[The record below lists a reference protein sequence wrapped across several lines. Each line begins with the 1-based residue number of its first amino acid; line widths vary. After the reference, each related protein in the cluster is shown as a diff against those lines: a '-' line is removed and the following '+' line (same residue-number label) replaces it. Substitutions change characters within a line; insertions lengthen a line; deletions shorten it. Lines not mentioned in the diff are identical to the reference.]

1 MKNHHKQNF
10 ESSLSPRFGT
20 YVAAYLIRQ
29 GVDPAPLFRQV
40 GILYRHG
47 DELVAPVPPTKLRA
61 LLEAAAKF
69 MDDPFIGLSIGKDF
83 SFEFSGLNALIMI
96 SSPNMEQAMRA
107 RIKYDTYINN
117 AIYDRIQ
124 TTRENFVHG
133 FRVST
138 IDNSNL
144 RHIHDLLAA
153 QLLTVL
159 RTGSGEMLSPVKMSF
174 VHPAP
179 KDRKTYVEHF
189 GTDDIEFGASINSMA
204 YDHGTARHPFITANK
219 TLNTLLTRSV
229 QLLLSDDEGNHFTDS
244 VYREVIRLLDSGMP
258 TLEEVADN
266 LYVSA
271 RTLRRKLKE
280 EGVSFQQVKQRAM
293 HKLAIQLLTMSSA
306 PLSDI
311 AFQLGYSES
320 SAFVRAF
327 RSWEGVTPQKYR
339 DALAN

>member
-1 MKNHHKQNF
+1 MKEAPASEF
-10 ESSLSPRFGT
+10 ESFMSPRFGT
-20 YVAAYLIRQ
+20 YVAAYLTRQ
-29 GVDPAPLFRQV
+29 GVDPTPLFKAA
-40 GILYRHG
+40 GIPYAA
-47 DELVAPVPPTKLRA
+47 DQEFVTPITPTKLCA
-61 LLEAAAKF
+61 LLETAAAH
-69 MDDPFIGLSIGKDF
+69 MGDPYIGLSIGKQF

-96 SSPNMEQAMRA
+96 SSANMEQAMRA

-124 TTRENFVHG
+124 ATHKYFVHG

-138 IDNSNL
+138 IENVNL

-159 RTGSGEMLSPVKMSF
+159 RIGTGRDGSPVKMNF

-179 KDRKTYVEHF
+179 KDRKIYHEHF
-189 GTDDIEFGASINSMA
+189 NTEQIEFESAINSMA
-204 YDHGTARHPFITANK
+204 YDNDTARLPFVTANR
-219 TLNTLLTRSV
+219 TLNNLLTRSV

-244 VYREVIRLLDSGMP
+244 VYREVIRLLEAGDSS
-258 TLEEVADN
+258 LESVASN
-266 LYVSA
+266 LYVST

-293 HKLAIQLLTMSSA
+293 HKLAIQWLTMSNAS
-306 PLSDI
+306 LSDI

-327 RSWEGVTPQKYR
+327 RSWEGETPQRYR
-339 DALAN
+339 DRVAS